1 MKTKNNFS
9 KDFYRYYGREY
20 KIKDILKVVFN
31 HELRFLYFFR
41 NIKEVNNKFLK
52 LFYKFLIRQL
62 RSKYGLEIST
72 EAQIG
77 KGLYI
82 GHPYNITINPRA
94 ILGDNINIHKG
105 VTIGQENRGG
115 RKGVPNIGN
124 NVWIGVNSTIVG
136 NIKIG
141 NNVLIA
147 PNSFVNIDIPN
158 NSIVIGNPC
167 KIIYKERAI
176 EDYINNKV

>member
-1 MKTKNNFS
+1 MNNNFS
-9 KDFYRYYGREY
+9 QDFYRYYGRKE
-20 KIKDILKVVFN
+20 KIKDIIKIIFN
-31 HELRFLYFFR
+31 HELKFIFLFR
-41 NIKEVNNKFLK
+41 KYKNSNNKFLK

-62 RSKYGLEIST
+62 RLKYGLEIST
-72 EAQIG
+72 GAQIG

-105 VTIGQENRGG
+105 VTIGRENRGG
-115 RKGVPNIGN
+115 RKGVSNIGN
-124 NVWIGVNSTIVG
+124 NVWIGINSTIVG

-141 NNVLIA
+141 DNVLIA
-147 PNSFVNIDIPN
+147 PNSFVNINIPN

-167 KIIYKERAI
+167 KIIYKEKAT
-176 EDYINNKV
+176 EDYINNKI